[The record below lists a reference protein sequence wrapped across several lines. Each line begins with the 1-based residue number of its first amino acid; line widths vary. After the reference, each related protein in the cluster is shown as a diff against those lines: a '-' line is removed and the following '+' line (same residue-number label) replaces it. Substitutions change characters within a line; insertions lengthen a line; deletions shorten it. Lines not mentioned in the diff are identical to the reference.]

1 MDRHAILEAASSLS
15 TDDRAILV
23 EEMIQS
29 LDAELTIQPDPE
41 LLKEWRRRS
50 AELRQF
56 PERAIDSEVVLNDL
70 EQQYCRE
77 ASR

>member
-15 TDDRAILV
+15 TDDRVILV
-23 EEMIQS
+23 EEMIRS
-29 LDAELTIQPDPE
+29 LDAELNVQPDPE
-41 LLKEWRRRS
+41 LLKELRRRS

-56 PERAIDSEVVLNDL
+56 PERAIDSEVVLNELD
-70 EQQYCRE
+70 EQYCRE